1 MRLRASIPTVLAAAC
16 LATAAFASAA
26 AGPPLPGTVDLPCAA
41 TTLHQDAAW
50 YRPAGT
56 PRGLVWLQ
64 HGFARTQSN
73 VAALAETLSAAGY
86 LVFSPSLPFL
96 NLDGCTLQNLGDN
109 TAFLDQVARL
119 FATAG
124 DPTGP
129 LATSAARAG
138 VGPTALPRPWV
149 FIGHS
154 AGAEAVEYVAHRLHD
169 SSPAAWANL
178 RGLVLLDPVK
188 SFLGDNTDVALADLA
203 ATDLPVLTVS
213 GPPALCNN
221 FGSGTAALRA
231 HLHRR
236 FLGVRLTTGEHTD
249 AEGPSSD
256 PLGELLCGTPQPG
269 NVAALQQLATS
280 WTGDY
285 VEGATDYP
293 TAAAAAFA
301 AHLAEPLDGA

>member
-1 MRLRASIPTVLAAAC
+1 MRLRASTLTVLAAVGIA
-16 LATAAFASAA
+16 AAAFAPAA

-41 TTLHQDAAW
+41 ATLHQDAAW

-56 PRGLVWLQ
+56 PRGMVWLQ
-64 HGFARTQSN
+64 HGFARTEGN
-73 VAALAETLSAAGY
+73 VAALAETLSDAGY

-96 NLDGCTLQNLGDN
+96 NPDGCTLQNLGDN

-119 FATAG
+119 FATAA

-138 VGPTALPRPWV
+138 VGLPALPRRVV

-154 AGAEAVEYVAHRLHD
+154 AGAEAVEYVAHRLHASYPD
-169 SSPAAWANL
+169 AWANL
-178 RGLVLLDPVK
+178 RGLVVLDPVK
-188 SFLGDNTDVALADLA
+188 SFLGTNTDTALIDLA

-221 FGSGTAALRA
+221 FGSGTGALRTY
-231 HLHRR
+231 LHRP
-236 FLGVRLTTGEHTD
+236 FLGVRLITGEHTD
-249 AEGPSSD
+249 AEGASTD
-256 PLGELLCGTPQPG
+256 TLGELLCGTPQPD
-269 NVAALQQLATS
+269 NVAALQQLTVR

-285 VEGATDYP
+285 FDGSTDYP
-293 TAAAAAFA
+293 ADAAVAA
-301 AHLAEPLDGA
+301 AEPLTGT